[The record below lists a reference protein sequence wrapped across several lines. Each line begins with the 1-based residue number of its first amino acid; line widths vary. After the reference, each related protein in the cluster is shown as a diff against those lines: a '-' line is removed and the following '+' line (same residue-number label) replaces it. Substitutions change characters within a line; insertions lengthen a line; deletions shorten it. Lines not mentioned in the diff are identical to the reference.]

1 MNYCAINLVISDLAY
16 NVAWG
21 AFYLIKGN
29 ITVTCPQNNNFSLC
43 ATVTRAK
50 VRPIFVGRLTD
61 YNNKNIPTDIIRG
74 NPIT

>member
-43 ATVTRAK
+43 TTVTRAK
-50 VRPIFVGRLTD
+50 ANICRTLNRLQQQK
-61 YNNKNIPTDIIRG
+61 YSN
-74 NPIT
+74 